1 MGVRSLIWRKGL
13 AMEDRLFNK
22 AYDYIKDKIDSNCW
36 PPATKITEQL
46 ISEDLFMSR
55 TPIRTALLL
64 LEEEGLVKSIP
75 YKGYVVAEKKISNQ
89 GLLERLELI
98 AGLIMNHLQYLKE
111 NDIALDHQTFDKVLE
126 KQVEYLN
133 YRDGKGYFKNE
144 YRLFEIFISQSDNQF
159 MKKVILT
166 TARDIHGTYSE
177 NSDLMDEERYQN
189 EAKLLALYQEVSIC
203 ILDKDYDKMGEY
215 LILFFE
221 TLKDSNDI
229 LAQ

>member
-1 MGVRSLIWRKGL
+1 M
-13 AMEDRLFNK
+13 MEDRLFNK

-36 PPATKITEQL
+36 PPGTKITEQL
-46 ISEDLFMSR
+46 ISEALFMSR

-75 YKGYVVAEKKISNQ
+75 FKGYLVAEKKISNE

-98 AGLIMNHLQYLKE
+98 AGLVMNYLQYLKK
-111 NDIALDHQTFDKVLE
+111 NDISLDYEEFEKILG

-133 YRDGKGYFKNE
+133 YRDATGYFKNE
-144 YRLFEIFISQSDNQF
+144 YRLYEIFINKSDNQF

-166 TARDIHGTYSE
+166 TARDIHGTYSH
-177 NSDLMDEERYQN
+177 NGNLMDEARYQN
-189 EAKLLALYQEVSIC
+189 EAKLLALYQEVGLC
-203 ILDKDYDKMGEY
+203 IRDKDYDKMSEY
-215 LILFFE
+215 IIYFFE
-221 TLKDSNDI
+221 TLKDANDN

>member
-1 MGVRSLIWRKGL
+1 
-13 AMEDRLFNK
+13 MEERLFNK

-36 PPATKITEQL
+36 PPGTKITEQL
-46 ISEDLFMSR
+46 ISEALFMSR

-64 LEEEGLVKSIP
+64 LEEEGMVKSIP
-75 YKGYVVAEKKISNQ
+75 YKGYIVAEKKISNE

-98 AGLIMNHLQYLKE
+98 AGLIMNYLQYLKE
-111 NDIALDHQTFDKVLE
+111 NDIALDHNKFDEILE

-133 YRDGKGYFKNE
+133 YRDATGYFKNE
-144 YRLFEIFISQSDNQF
+144 YRLFETFIEQSDNQF

-166 TARDIHGTYSE
+166 TARDIHGTYSD
-177 NSDLMDEERYQN
+177 NGDLMDEARYQN

-203 ILDKDYDKMGEY
+203 MRAKDYDKMGEY
-215 LILFFE
+215 LVFFFE
-221 TLKDSNDI
+221 TLKDTNDI

>member
-1 MGVRSLIWRKGL
+1 M
-13 AMEDRLFNK
+13 MEDRLFNK

-36 PPATKITEQL
+36 PPGTKITEQL
-46 ISEDLFMSR
+46 ISEALFMSR

-75 YKGYVVAEKKISNQ
+75 YKGYLVAEKKISNE

-98 AGLIMNHLQYLKE
+98 AGLIMNYLQYLKA
-111 NDIALDHQTFDKVLE
+111 NDIALDHQAFEKILE
-126 KQVEYLN
+126 KQGEYLN
-133 YRDGKGYFKNE
+133 YRDAAGYFKNE
-144 YRLFEIFISQSDNQF
+144 YRLFETFVAESDNQF

-166 TARDIHGTYSE
+166 TARDIHGTYSD
-177 NSDLMDEERYQN
+177 NTDLMDEERYQS
-189 EAKLLALYQEVSIC
+189 EAQLFALYQEVNLC
-203 ILDKDYDKMGEY
+203 IRDKDYDKLGEY
-215 LILFFE
+215 ILFFFE